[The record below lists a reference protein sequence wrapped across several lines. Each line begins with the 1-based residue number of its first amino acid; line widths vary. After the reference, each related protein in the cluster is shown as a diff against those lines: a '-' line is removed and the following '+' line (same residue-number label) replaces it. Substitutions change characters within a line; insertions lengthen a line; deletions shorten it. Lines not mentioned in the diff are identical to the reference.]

1 MGTGFSLDPNE
12 FRTAAGVIEGYGSD
26 QAGHGATLAAGT
38 STPLSS
44 SGSGI
49 SGAISQIAQATVQKI
64 VTDVTS
70 TTQGFA
76 NDTAK
81 GLRAQADHAERLETD
96 LAGHAKSLLS
106 DTQASLLGGSLMSV
120 AQSSL
125 LGGGGGGGTGGA
137 YGTSGMTTAVNS
149 PLTTDSSPVGESSLG
164 EGGLSSPG
172 IGESGSSSGSVAV
185 GQQEPRESSVL
196 PSEGMRGSTG
206 AAAGAGAADERGQR
220 PDYLK
225 SKTELSN
232 SDDDRTKAAIDKHL
246 QECGAAPI
254 PLSPSRLVCAKCGSM
269 LEIGDAQALTS

>member
-12 FRTAAGVIEGYGSD
+12 FRTAATVIEGYGAD
-26 QAGHGATLAAGT
+26 QADHGATLAAGT

-81 GLRAQADHAERLETD
+81 GLRTQADNADQLETD
-96 LAGHAKSLLS
+96 LAGHAKTLLS

-125 LGGGGGGGTGGA
+125 LGGGGGGIGGG
-137 YGTSGMTTAVNS
+137 YGTSGMSTTVSS
-149 PLTTDSSPVGESSLG
+149 PLTTDSSPVGGSSLG
-164 EGGLSSPG
+164 ESDLSSPG
-172 IGESGSSSGSVAV
+172 GSASGSSSSAVAV
-185 GQQEPRESSVL
+185 GQEEPQESSVL
-196 PSEGMRGSTG
+196 PSEGMRSSTG
-206 AAAGAGAADERGQR
+206 AAAGAGATDERGQR

-232 SDDDRTKAAIDKHL
+232 GDGDRTKAAIDKHL

-269 LEIGDAQALTS
+269 LEIGDAQALTA

>member
-12 FRTAAGVIEGYGSD
+12 FRTAATVIEGYGAD
-26 QAGHGATLAAGT
+26 QADHGATLASGT

-81 GLRAQADHAERLETD
+81 GLRTQADNADQLETD

-125 LGGGGGGGTGGA
+125 LGGGGGGGGGYTA
-137 YGTSGMTTAVNS
+137 SGMPTTMSS
-149 PLTTDSSPVGESSLG
+149 PLTTYSSPLGGSSFGESDLG
-164 EGGLSSPG
+164 SPG
-172 IGESGSSSGSVAV
+172 LDGSGSSSGGALAV
-185 GQQEPRESSVL
+185 GQQEPQESSML

-232 SDDDRTKAAIDKHL
+232 GDDDRTKAAIDKHL

-269 LEIGDAQALTS
+269 LEIGDAQALTA

>member
-12 FRTAAGVIEGYGSD
+12 FRTAATVIEGYGAD
-26 QAGHGATLAAGT
+26 QADHGTTLAAGT

-81 GLRAQADHAERLETD
+81 GLRTQADNADQLETD

-125 LGGGGGGGTGGA
+125 LGRGGGGGGG
-137 YGTSGMTTAVNS
+137 YPTSGMPTTVNS
-149 PLTTDSSPVGESSLG
+149 PLTTGSSPLGGSSLG
-164 EGGLSSPG
+164 ESDLSSPG
-172 IGESGSSSGSVAV
+172 LSESGSSSGGAAAV
-185 GQQEPRESSVL
+185 GPQEPQESTVL

-206 AAAGAGAADERGQR
+206 ADAGAGAADERGQR

-232 SDDDRTKAAIDKHL
+232 GHDDRTKAAIDKHL

-269 LEIGDAQALTS
+269 LEIGDAQALTA